1 MNGSRQHGYEEKES
15 TMPWQAQTVPG
26 GSTGQAAALDLHQ
39 SGVFVGFRRELA
51 ASWAACSMFEWVALG
66 YLGLSSALIV
76 IFAENLAH
84 PIRLM
89 GVQALVA
96 AVILALCGTQARI
109 GLRESLCPTTAQ
121 KFWHFW
127 RHWYPHLFFLFCF
140 EELGHLV
147 HLVSPGWSDA
157 KLIAFDY
164 WLTGVHPA
172 IWLEQFA
179 TPARNDFMQFAYITY
194 FTYLLALGGILYYR
208 KDWRGYWSV
217 MTYSAVGYAIGY
229 VIAIFFPIES
239 PWFSMAGSWQA
250 ELRGGP
256 FTALINFIEHY
267 GRVRGAAFP
276 SEHVAGSF
284 AALWGAWRHRRWL
297 FWVMLPLVLCMC
309 VSTVYG
315 RYHYV
320 ADIFAGMITGTL
332 GYCVG
337 SWLMNKTAPAG
348 NADLGCGSSL
358 PLLTSKPGLDA
369 SKRRPAA
376 ELGTTAGPL
385 ISKKS
390 SPDGA
395 NSQSSQC
402 SR

>member
-1 MNGSRQHGYEEKES
+1 LS
-15 TMPWQAQTVPG
+15 WQARE
-26 GSTGQAAALDLHQ
+26 ALD
-39 SGVFVGFRRELA
+39 SPPNSAVFAAFRTEFEA
-51 ASWAACSMFEWVALG
+51 AWAACGAFEWVALG

-84 PIRLM
+84 PVRLL
-89 GVQALVA
+89 GVQGLVA
-96 AVILALCGTQARI
+96 AVILALCGAHARI
-109 GLRESLCPTTAQ
+109 GLRESLRPTAAQ

-147 HLVSPGWSDA
+147 HLVSPGWRDA

-179 TPARNDFMQFAYITY
+179 TPARNDFMQFTYITY
-194 FTYLLALGGILYYR
+194 FTYLLALGGILYCR

-239 PWFSMAGSWQA
+239 PWFSMAGSWHS

-256 FTALINFIEHY
+256 FTALINIIEHY

-320 ADIFAGMITGTL
+320 ADIFAGAITGTL
-332 GYCVG
+332 GYCLG
-337 SWLMNKTAPAG
+337 SWLMNKTAPAVS
-348 NADLGCGSSL
+348 ADLECGSSL
-358 PLLTSKPGLDA
+358 APLRHKPGTDDLQTLPCHSAQDN
-369 SKRRPAA
+369 RP
-376 ELGTTAGPL
+376 TVT
-385 ISKKS
+385 S
-390 SPDGA
+390 
-395 NSQSSQC
+395 
-402 SR
+402 

>member
-1 MNGSRQHGYEEKES
+1 MNGSRQNRYQRNEV
-15 TMPWQAQTVPG
+15 TMPWHAPTMPG
-26 GSTGQAAALDLHQ
+26 GRAERAPALYSRQ
-39 SGVFVGFRRELA
+39 SKVFGGFRRGMTA
-51 ASWAACSMFEWVALG
+51 AWAACSAFEWVALG
-66 YLGLSSALIV
+66 YLGLSSVLIV

-84 PIRLM
+84 PVRLL
-89 GVQALVA
+89 GAQALVA
-96 AVILALCGTQARI
+96 SVILALCGTQARI
-109 GLRESLCPTTAQ
+109 GFRQSLCPTAAQ

-127 RHWYPHLFFLFCF
+127 RYWYPHLFFLFCF

-147 HLVSPGWSDA
+147 HLVSPGWRDA

-179 TPARNDFMQFAYITY
+179 TPARNDFMQFTYITY

-208 KDWRGYWSV
+208 KDWRAYWSV
-217 MTYSAVGYAIGY
+217 MTYSAVGYSIGY
-229 VIAIFFPIES
+229 VIAMLFPIES
-239 PWFSMAGSWQA
+239 PWFSMAGSWHA

-320 ADIFAGMITGTL
+320 ADIFAGVITGTL
-332 GYCVG
+332 GYCLG
-337 SWLMNKTAPAG
+337 SWLMNKTAPAVST
-348 NADLGCGSSL
+348 NLECGSPLPSL
-358 PLLTSKPGLDA
+358 RSETGFDGSTCSSSYDHHP
-369 SKRRPAA
+369 
-376 ELGTTAGPL
+376 TAF
-385 ISKKS
+385 
-390 SPDGA
+390 
-395 NSQSSQC
+395 N
-402 SR
+402 